1 MSNSH
6 PSRAPRRER
15 CASCGVHRII
25 EAVVDTSALDFACS
39 ACTENAVLVVTENV
53 AAAASP
59 VDALH
64 QALQQLLGERDG
76 INIQVLRPE
85 SAVALVLPSGYRWQ
99 VYPPFAG
106 VIKVSA
112 QHAALYGPDLA
123 PVPGMPLITLISLE
137 DMRDLLISTET
148 GPVAELI
155 AADLIARMEADLFDP
170 DTLLGEGH

>member
-1 MSNSH
+1 MSDSH
-6 PSRAPRRER
+6 PPRAPRREH
-15 CASCGVHRII
+15 CASCGTDRNT
-25 EAVVDTSALDFACS
+25 AAGVDALALALACP
-39 ACTENAVLVVTENV
+39 ACTENAVLAVTESV

-64 QALQQLLGERDG
+64 EDLQRLLGERDG
-76 INIQVLRPE
+76 ISIQVLRPE
-85 SAVALVLPSGYRWQ
+85 SAVTIVLASGYRWQ
-99 VYPPFAG
+99 VYPPFTG
-106 VIKVSA
+106 VIRVSA

-137 DMRDLLISTET
+137 NMRDLLISTES

-155 AADLIARMEADLFDP
+155 DADLITRMEADLFDP